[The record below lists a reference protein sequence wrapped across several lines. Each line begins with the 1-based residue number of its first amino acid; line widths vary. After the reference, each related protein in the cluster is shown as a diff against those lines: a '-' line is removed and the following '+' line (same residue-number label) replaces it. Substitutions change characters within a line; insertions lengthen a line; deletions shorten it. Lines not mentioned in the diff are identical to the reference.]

1 MLIFISSTIILRR
14 KMVEK
19 ESSARGDRERWKREA
34 AEAAVELVRPG
45 MVIGLGHGSTARYAL
60 LKLAELL
67 GAGKISDIKGVPC
80 SKKVAEEAKAL
91 GIPLT
96 TLEEHPELDLT
107 IDGADEID
115 PQFNVI
121 KGGGGALLREKI
133 VAQATKY
140 QVIVADETKLSPR
153 LGEKAAVAVEVL
165 PFGWRTQ
172 VRFLQGLGAR
182 VSLRVNSDGSPF
194 LTDQGNYVLDAQ
206 FGPIADV
213 EGLAR
218 ELDRRA
224 GIVEHGLFLGL
235 VDEVFVAGPSGL
247 RRLRC

>member
-1 MLIFISSTIILRR
+1 MHE
-14 KMVEK
+14 V
-19 ESSARGDRERWKREA
+19 ERWKKEA

-45 MVIGLGHGSTARYAL
+45 MILGLGHGSTARYAL
-60 LKLAELL
+60 LKIAELL
-67 GAGKISDIKGVPC
+67 RAGKLWDIQGVPC
-80 SKKVAEEAKAL
+80 SKKVEEEARAL

-115 PQFNVI
+115 PKLNVI
-121 KGGGGALLREKI
+121 KGGGGAMLREKI

-153 LGEKAAVAVEVL
+153 LGTKATVPVEVL

-172 VRFLQGLGAR
+172 VQFLEGLGAQ
-182 VSLRVNSDGSPF
+182 VKLRLNPDGSPF
-194 LTDQGNYVLDAQ
+194 LTDQGNYVLDCN
-206 FGPIADV
+206 FGPIADA
-213 EGLAR
+213 EALAR
-218 ELDRRA
+218 ELGRRA
-224 GIVEHGLFLGL
+224 GILGHGLFLGL

-247 RRLRC
+247 RRLRR